1 MKLAAQE
8 GWVGIAEVAAHLQVT
23 TVSIYRWV
31 AAKGFPARR
40 VGRLLRFRLS
50 EVDEWVKAGGDESGT
65 SASDKK
71 ADTRPSTMAETEQG
85 GPPTLLTRQ
94 SAKKN
99 PDRTAH
105 CRARHALDRSDI
117 QGVMRSKDPRLT
129 IIGVFLAAATLM
141 LGFPAPAHAQTV
153 LVSNTGQSNA
163 GQTSVNPSDHA
174 QGFTTGQNTLGYSLT
189 SIELGVGVASGS
201 GTLTV
206 TVRGDDGSGDP
217 GGNTLYTLNNPANV
231 AAGLRTFTAPAGA
244 SLSANT
250 QYFVQMV
257 FAPNGSASYPQ
268 WDNTTSSLQDSGS
281 AIGWSIRNGRH
292 VRTPGSTGWGS
303 INFTVLQIR
312 VNGQIRAPAAP
323 MNLSATP
330 DDGQVTLSWT
340 NPANNTITKYQ
351 YRRKTDTGTYGS
363 WTDIPNSGDTTTSYT
378 VTGLTNG
385 TQYTFGVRAVN
396 AGGNG
401 AASTVT
407 ATPAP
412 VPAAP
417 TNLEAEVRDRRIGLT
432 WDDPGDSTID
442 EYEYSTDGG
451 SFSVISGSDDTTT
464 SYTVTGLTNGTQYTF
479 AVRAVNNTDDGV
491 ESTVTA
497 TPLWPAP
504 TGLVATAGQG
514 RVTLEWN
521 NGHAGIGD
529 YFTYA
534 RGSDIVD
541 RTKFLPRR
549 SGSTTTD
556 IVYPLTNGI
565 LYTFSV
571 RALHGKE
578 SPTVTARPVSM
589 PAPDNLSATEGDDRQ
604 TTLSWSDPGDDS
616 IYKYQVSID
625 NGTTFTDISG
635 SSKSTTATIVAGLTN
650 GTGYTLA
657 VRGVNWWGYGAA
669 STATA
674 TPLWPAPANL
684 VATPDDG
691 RIYLE
696 WDTNPGITDYRVD
709 VSDGSSVNAPAGSG
723 SKTIAAIAS
732 LINGTEYTFTVLAT
746 QGTADSSWPAAVN
759 ATPMAVLPDAPTN
772 LSATPSNG
780 KVTLSWDDPGN
791 NTITKYQVS
800 RDGGTSF
807 TDISN
812 SGATTTTTTVTGLT
826 NGTQYTFAVRAVNT
840 TGDGAAATTT
850 ATPVNDA
857 PTASAKTVSMDED
870 TAYIF
875 KEDDFGFASVKSGA
889 TLGHVKIT
897 ALPGPNQGTLS
908 VGGTAIA
915 SVTTPRQV
923 TKTGLDA
930 GNLTYTPPAN
940 ANGAAFATFAFKVN
954 DGVADSDMAYTI
966 TINVNAVNDPITGSD
981 KTVSTDEDTAY
992 IFKEA
997 DFAFSDVDAG
1007 ATLNHVKIT
1016 ALPGPNQGTLSVGG
1030 TAIASVSPPR
1040 QVTKAE
1046 LNGGDLTYTPPTNAN
1061 GAAFATFDFK
1071 VSDGTDDSDD
1081 EYTLTIDVNAV
1092 NDPPVAITDTAETS
1106 ENIPVVIGVLEND
1119 SDVDPGTALRV
1130 VEVGF
1135 PTAPNNGTAAINT
1148 NATTVTYTPNANVTG
1163 TDTFS
1168 YAVTDGIATANVP
1181 VTVTILQ
1188 SGANANLSNLTIS
1201 SGTLTPNFA
1210 ATTTSYAVTV
1220 ETPTGSVQVTP
1231 TTADAQATVTVNGAL
1246 VDSGTASSEIPLSA
1260 VDEPTHIPVEVTAQ
1274 NNTTKTYTITVTQR
1288 LSNNANLSGLTISS
1302 GTLTPVFA
1310 VGTTDYGVDVGNAVT
1325 SVTVTPTTE
1334 HADATV
1340 TVNGALVPRG
1350 TASSEIPLSAV
1361 DEPTHITVEVTAA
1374 NGMATKAYA
1383 IEVRRAEDET
1393 RPRVEIQT
1401 EASAPVGGAFEVTI
1415 RFSESVLGFTLTD
1428 IGVSNGTASN
1438 FNRVS
1443 SRAYTVTITPEATGE
1458 VRVEVGSNVAEDAAG
1473 NGNRAAEPLVIEA
1486 DLTGPEVE
1494 ITSEAMGAVNG
1505 AFEVTITFSEAVTG
1519 FEQSEITVTN
1529 GTVSSFSGSGT
1540 SYTVEITPSE
1550 SGKVTVE
1557 VGADVAE
1564 DAAGNGNQAAGPFI
1578 IEADLEQ
1585 PEVTIEG
1592 PTEPV
1597 GMAGFEVTIAFSEPV
1612 EGFEPEDIQVSNGMV
1627 ADFTEVSSSEYRA
1640 TIKPAEAGQPVVVEV
1655 PEEVAEDGAGNGNQA
1670 AEAFEVE
1677 TKLAVSYQEE
1687 SYTAREGGETV
1698 TVTVKLSQGWD
1709 EELVIPIRVTRPETT
1724 EVADYTLDGLQE
1736 WDAQEGTGTLTFQA
1750 EETEQILRIAANH
1763 DGDGDD
1769 ETVELGFGELPE
1781 IVMAGEPA
1789 VATVTL
1795 EDKGLVE
1802 LKVSF
1807 GQTEYQIREGQQ
1819 ADIEVTVSPAA
1830 DRRVEVPLV
1839 VAPKGGATDE
1849 DYSGV
1854 PSKVVFEEGES
1865 QGTISVAVLA
1875 DEVNDPGEGIVLS
1888 LGELP
1893 EAVRAG
1899 EIPETTVNFTQQ
1911 RTAEQFSQTL
1921 EVMLA
1926 VMARTM
1932 GESAQTAIEGRFERH
1947 RQWSRLGAAGGAVPT
1962 AQPGSDNSAT
1972 GLGEGESQRIGSE
1985 SLEGAGRRR
1994 AEGPVVPSA
2003 GGAAGARAAMGS
2015 SGESGDRES
2024 GVQGAWLQNVSLG
2037 GLAGLF
2043 GYGQGDAGVSTGSG
2057 RGPSGT
2063 GPTVGL
2069 GGQPGYG
2076 QNRFQGSGTRNSSLR
2091 SGSGEYSGR
2100 RNQELNLAGVSLELP
2115 LAGQQKGTSRSWV
2128 PALWGQGDL
2137 TRFNGNLTQL
2147 GMSYR
2152 GGLEAAHVG
2161 LDLYANDKVLAGLS
2175 FMRSWGN
2182 MDYSDDGIDGVLG
2195 SRMNTFHPYLYWQP
2209 TERVSVWGMGGLGRG
2224 QVDVN
2229 EPGRSHDFEADFRMF
2244 SGGVRTVLS
2253 RRGSNEVGLRADAFT
2268 AQLETDASGDIGEV
2282 RGEAHRARLMLE
2294 WVHTKQLS
2302 AGRSLSLKAEAGG
2315 RFDGGDADR
2324 GSGAET
2330 GFRLGY
2336 LDANSGLDVAMLGR
2350 VLVVHES
2357 DYRDWGLGVQASWDP
2372 GEKQRGFRVSVTST
2386 RGQDGGGRTTLWN
2399 NANTVTRPPGM
2410 GAMGMSSQSRM
2421 ESEVAYGGLKT
2432 LGLPGLLTPYSRLR
2446 WAGQGRELAWGTAWS
2461 LPPRSQLALPL
2472 MLELEAMRRENSMG
2486 PADLAVLVRM
2496 SIPF

>member
-1 MKLAAQE
+1 
-8 GWVGIAEVAAHLQVT
+8 
-23 TVSIYRWV
+23 
-31 AAKGFPARR
+31 
-40 VGRLLRFRLS
+40 
-50 EVDEWVKAGGDESGT
+50 
-65 SASDKK
+65 
-71 ADTRPSTMAETEQG
+71 
-85 GPPTLLTRQ
+85 
-94 SAKKN
+94 
-99 PDRTAH
+99 
-105 CRARHALDRSDI
+105 
-117 QGVMRSKDPRLT
+117 MRSKDPRLT

-231 AAGLRTFTAPAGA
+231 AAGLRTFAAPAGA

-826 NGTQYTFAVRAVNT
+826 NGTQYTFAVRAVNNT
-840 TGDGAAATTT
+840 DDGAAATTT

-1046 LNGGDLTYTPPTNAN
+1046 LDGGDLTYTPPTNAN

-1210 ATTTSYAVTV
+1210 ATTTSYEVDV
-1220 ETPTGSVQVTP
+1220 EAPTDSVRVTP

-1246 VDSGTASSEIPLSA
+1246 VDSGTASDDIELKKGEATAI
-1260 VDEPTHIPVEVTAQ
+1260 TVEVTSADGM
-1274 NNTTKTYTITVTQR
+1274 TTRSTIIDVTR
-1288 LSNNANLSGLTISS
+1288 PLSNNANLSGLTISS
-1302 GTLTPVFA
+1302 GTPTPLFA
-1310 VGTTDYGVDVGNAVT
+1310 VGTTDYTVVVGNAVDR
-1325 SVTVTPTTE
+1325 VTVTPTTE

-1340 TVNGALVPRG
+1340 AVNGTLVTSG
-1350 TASSEIPLSAV
+1350 SASSEIDLIEGETTTIAV
-1361 DEPTHITVEVTAA
+1361 VVTAED
-1374 NGMATKAYA
+1374 ATTMRTYT
-1383 IEVRRAEDET
+1383 IEVLRPRAGDKT

-1443 SRAYTVTITPEATGE
+1443 SPAYTVTITPEATGE

-1564 DAAGNGNQAAGPFI
+1564 DATGNGNQAAEPLV
-1578 IEADLEQ
+1578 IETDLER

-1597 GMAGFEVTIAFSEPV
+1597 GLAGFEVTITFSEPV
-1612 EGFEPEDIQVSNGMV
+1612 TGFELEDIQVTNGTASN
-1627 ADFTEVSSSEYRA
+1627 FTKVSPPEYTA
-1640 TIKPAEAGQPVVVEV
+1640 TITPEGIAEVRVEV
-1655 PEEVAEDGAGNGNQA
+1655 PEDVAEDGAGNGNQA

-1687 SYTAREGGETV
+1687 SYTATEGGEAV

-1709 EELVIPIRVTRPETT
+1709 EELVIPIRVTRPEET
-1724 EVADYTLDGLQE
+1724 EVAGYTLDGLE
-1736 WDAQEGTGTLTFQA
+1736 DWDAPEGTGTLTFPA
-1750 EETEQILRIAANH
+1750 EETEQTFTIEANH

-1807 GQTEYQIREGQQ
+1807 GQAEYQVMEGQQ
-1819 ADIEVTVSPAA
+1819 ADIEMKVAPTA

-1839 VAPKGGATDE
+1839 VTPKGGATDE

-1854 PSKVVFEEGES
+1854 PAKVVFEEGES
-1865 QGTISVAVLA
+1865 EGTISVEVLA

-1888 LGELP
+1888 FGELP
-1893 EAVRAG
+1893 EAVSAG
-1899 EIPETTVNFTQQ
+1899 DPSSTQVQ
-1911 RTAEQFSQTL
+1911 FRQRRTAEQFSQTL
-1921 EVMLA
+1921 EAMLA
-1926 VMARTM
+1926 VIARTM
-1932 GESAQTAIEGRFERH
+1932 GQSAQTAIEGRFERH
-1947 RQWSRLGAAGGAVPT
+1947 RQWSRLGPSVGAVPT
-1962 AQPGSDNSAT
+1962 AQPGSDNSTT
-1972 GLGEGESQRIGSE
+1972 GLGQGESQRIGSE

-1994 AEGPVVPSA
+1994 AEGPVVSSA
-2003 GGAAGARAAMGS
+2003 GGAAGAPAAMGS

-2024 GVQGAWLQNVSLG
+2024 GVQGSWLQNVSLS
-2037 GLAGLF
+2037 GLAGMF
-2043 GYGQGDAGVSTGSG
+2043 GYGQGYAGVSTGSG
-2057 RGPSGT
+2057 IGPSGT

-2076 QNRFQGSGTRNSSLR
+2076 QNRFQGTGTRNSSLR

-2100 RNQELNLAGVSLELP
+2100 RNRELNLAGVSFELP

-2137 TRFNGNLTQL
+2137 QHFNGNLTRYE
-2147 GMSYR
+2147 MSYR

-2182 MDYSDDGIDGVLG
+2182 MDYSDDGIDGALG

-2224 QVDVN
+2224 RVDVN
-2229 EPGRSHDFEADFRMF
+2229 EPGRSHNFEADFRMF

-2268 AQLETDASGDIGEV
+2268 AQLGTEASEDIAKV

-2315 RFDGGDADR
+2315 RFDGGDAER

-2386 RGQDGGGRTTLWN
+2386 RGQDGDGRTTLWN